1 MKTIRFFGIVL
12 LLVGISTSG
21 FSAGAQPKIATID
34 MSRVFASYHKT
45 KEIEVRLN
53 ESREQARKELEERES
68 YLNEA
73 ESNVEAL
80 IAELDLKDL
89 GEKEREIKA
98 KRLEA
103 KIQDVESLKASI
115 EAFTQSREQQ
125 IGERSNRL
133 RYEVMMEIRPVVEEK
148 VKAYDLV
155 FDSSGHGIDEIKF
168 VIFSVDAIDLTK
180 EVIAELV
187 KMAPKQKP

>member
-21 FSAGAQPKIATID
+21 FSAGAQPKIATVD
-34 MSRVFASYHKT
+34 MSRVFSSFYKT

-68 YLNEA
+68 YLKEA
-73 ESNVEAL
+73 ESKVEAL
-80 IAELDLKDL
+80 IAELELKEL

-103 KIQDVESLKASI
+103 KIQELESLKASI

-133 RYEVMMEIRPVVEEK
+133 RYEVMMEIRPVVEKK
-148 VKAYDLV
+148 VEAYDLV

-168 VIFSVDAIDLTK
+168 VIFSVDTIDLTK
-180 EVIAELV
+180 EVIADLA